1 MHAFDYVRAI
11 MKERMRFQ
19 IMMASLTNEPVEPAY
34 QVSVQDS
41 IIPEPFSKSSLLFF
55 RLQFSLS
62 STQQYRRLKDQTP
75 KCSINTSS
83 CRLGLVQR
91 I

>member
-1 MHAFDYVRAI
+1 MVSVLLSSSGHKKVMHAFDYVRAI

-34 QVSVQDS
+34 QVSMQDS
-41 IIPEPFSKSSLLFF
+41 IIPVALFII
-55 RLQFSLS
+55 LQ
-62 STQQYRRLKDQTP
+62 
-75 KCSINTSS
+75 I
-83 CRLGLVQR
+83 